1 MRERKVKKKK
11 LWVNG
16 GRFLAFTCIF
26 LILLVIVT
34 DVMKISESVSYANIT
49 GFYKEEKNSI
59 DVALIGQSELYTGY
73 SAPLAWEEFGYTSYA
88 LSGGGLPGN
97 LYKSMLKE
105 YLKKQSPKVV
115 VFEINGFLNSDKRY
129 QDPGKLHTWL
139 DNIPWSE
146 NKIETIR
153 EIVPKSEQYSYYF
166 ELASRHT
173 NWKYPRKLIDGLW
186 RKYLLAQREC
196 SYGKGFSTRSKI
208 EDVSGSNAFHP
219 KFTEQSEHY
228 LKDLLEYCKSQ
239 NLENVLFVRFPHARK
254 FGNVDVINR
263 IQGLIESYG
272 YDFLNLNESYEE
284 IGLSLKTDFYNKE
297 HLNVDGMEKMNSY
310 FGKYLCDHYEVK
322 NVHSEDQ
329 VKHWDDCARKMHEV
343 IKKCRQDMERGE
355 EKQYWEISIPT
366 S

>member
-11 LWVNG
+11 LWVNR

-105 YLKKQSPKVV
+105 YLKEQSPKVV
-115 VFEINGFLNSDKRY
+115 VFEINGFLHSDKKY
-129 QDPGKLHTWL
+129 ENQGKLHTWL

-146 NKIETIR
+146 NKIETIQ
-153 EIVPKSEQYSYYF
+153 EVVPESEQYSYYF

-173 NWKYPRKLIDGLW
+173 NWRYPRKLIGGLW
-186 RKYLLAQREC
+186 RKYLLAQRKY
-196 SYGKGFSTRSKI
+196 SYGKGFSTFTMR
-208 EDVSGSNAFHP
+208 EDVSRSKSFCP
-219 KFTEQSEHY
+219 KFTEQSERY
-228 LKDLLEYCKSQ
+228 LKDLLEYCKSK
-239 NLENVLFVRFPHARK
+239 NLENVLFVRFPHARGFNNLDSIERMENLIK
-254 FGNVDVINR
+254 F
-263 IQGLIESYG
+263 YG

-355 EKQYWEISIPT
+355 EKQYWEISIPA